1 LFWRA
6 TAVLLLTLN
15 VAALGYGYFNPA
27 PPIQPRAKVE
37 ADTPSLTLL
46 SERGD
51 TAMAALASS
60 NSVRA
65 SQAVAATATPSENAS
80 TAISARCLR
89 LGPFNDAD
97 AAERTLSSTQ
107 AFAEQVQV
115 KQDSV
120 RQTRGYW
127 VYLTP
132 ESNRETSL
140 KTARQLSAANI
151 RDYYVV
157 TAGENENAISL
168 GMFKDAIN
176 ADKRIAQIAALG
188 FFPKRAERYDE
199 KTRFFIEF
207 SPRENAADAG
217 AFDAKW
223 LQQQNLPQGVSVA
236 DFRCKS

>member
-1 LFWRA
+1 MFWRA

-15 VAALGYGYFNPA
+15 AAALGYGYFNPA
-27 PPIQPRAKVE
+27 PVIQPRAKVE
-37 ADTPSLTLL
+37 ANTPSLTLL

-51 TAMAALASS
+51 SDMASLAASNSARQAAQTQAAL
-60 NSVRA
+60 
-65 SQAVAATATPSENAS
+65 PSENAPVA
-80 TAISARCLR
+80 TDARCLR
-89 LGPFNDAD
+89 LGPFSDAD
-97 AAERTLSSTQ
+97 AAENALASTQ

-115 KQDSV
+115 KQDSA

-132 ESNRETSL
+132 EANRETSL

-199 KTRFFIEF
+199 KTRYFIEF
-207 SPRENAADAG
+207 SPRENTGGAAAY
-217 AFDAKW
+217 DAKW
-223 LQQQNLPQGVSVA
+223 LQRQNLPQGVSVA
-236 DFRCKS
+236 DFRCET